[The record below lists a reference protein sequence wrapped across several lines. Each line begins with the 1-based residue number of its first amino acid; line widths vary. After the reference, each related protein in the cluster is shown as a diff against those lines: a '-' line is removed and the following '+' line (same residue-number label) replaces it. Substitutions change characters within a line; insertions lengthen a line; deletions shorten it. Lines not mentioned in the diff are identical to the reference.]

1 MKKVLITL
9 IITLTSFFGKAQ
21 TCIDTIA
28 FDNMETFNWFGNW
41 WRTPPA
47 TTTTNTGFF
56 NNASVSP
63 NLSARIFGAGSA
75 SSGSEQDWYV
85 MPNITGLNPTST
97 HRFSFRLA
105 SYVFS
110 SPMAATRGV
119 DATGGF
125 NGEGDFV
132 EVQLSTDGEV
142 TYFGE
147 MRIRGFGN
155 ATWDYNTL
163 GFARDTAN
171 GVLRTFTP
179 TAGGNR
185 TTTGDGF
192 SVIQLTIPP
201 GPTQIA
207 VDILCRVNSAG
218 EEWWIDNVMLEEIYN
233 CTIFPI
239 ELIEFD
245 SKCENGTT
253 LLYWS
258 TMTELDNDYFT
269 LEKSIDGINW
279 STLKEIDGA
288 GTSNEI
294 NNYSVIDNFP
304 SKLGNYYRLTQ
315 TDYNGDSETFNV
327 IYSDCYRGFISEGIS
342 IYPVPVKS
350 TLNIEV
356 DVETYS
362 QEKLEY
368 KIYNIFGIVVS
379 SGVID
384 TSKNKITSIDV
395 NEWVSGT
402 YTVVIGTE
410 FRKIVIQK

>member
-1 MKKVLITL
+1 MKKILFTLFFSFSYFIT
-9 IITLTSFFGKAQ
+9 SAQ

-28 FDNMETFNWFGNW
+28 FDNMETFNWSGDW
-41 WRTPPA
+41 WRTPPN

-63 NLSARIFGAGSA
+63 NGSAVIYGAGNGTSA
-75 SSGSEQDWYV
+75 VEQDWYV

-110 SPMAATRGV
+110 SPAATTRGV
-119 DATGGF
+119 DNT
-125 NGEGDFV
+125 DFV
-132 EVQLSTDGEV
+132 EVQLSTNGGV

-147 MRIRGFGN
+147 MRIRGFSN

-163 GFARDTAN
+163 GVASKTAN
-171 GVLRTFTP
+171 GAATFYTP
-179 TAGGNR
+179 VAGGNR
-185 TTTGDGF
+185 TATGDGF

-201 GPTQIA
+201 GATQIA
-207 VDILCRVNSAG
+207 VDILCRINSAG

-269 LEKSIDGINW
+269 LEKSTDGINW

-356 DVETYS
+356 DSETYS
-362 QEKLEY
+362 QENLEY

-379 SGVID
+379 SGIID

-395 NEWVSGT
+395 NEWTSGT

-410 FRKIVIQK
+410 IRKIVIQK